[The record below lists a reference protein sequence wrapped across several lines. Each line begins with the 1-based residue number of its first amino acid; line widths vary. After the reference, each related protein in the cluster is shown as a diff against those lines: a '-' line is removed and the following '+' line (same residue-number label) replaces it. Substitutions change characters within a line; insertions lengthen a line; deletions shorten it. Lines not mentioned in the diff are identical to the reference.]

1 MRQRT
6 GAGRRHRPGTALVAL
21 LAGGLLLAG
30 CTSSSDSAT
39 SDEGGA
45 GQADMRV
52 DEERSEAGGADE
64 AAPEDGDNGE
74 AGERGSLEDIGTVSE
89 VPDPS
94 QLIQSAS
101 ISVVVE
107 TLADGHAEAVRLTQR
122 AGGYVSDESTSGGEG
137 GIQYSMLTLR
147 VPADEYAPLLTELSD
162 LGDLTHRELTTE
174 DVGDEIVDVESR
186 LETQRESIERVRALM
201 DEAESLE
208 DIVRLESELSRRQAE
223 LESLE
228 ARIASLRGDTALATI
243 SLELMVE
250 DEVETESEKDDDR
263 PSVVDALGGGLEFV
277 WLLLVWLAIAVGASL
292 PVIALLALLW
302 LLWRLLGH
310 RLPLDRLTRGRH
322 PRHIQPPPPVTA
334 PPPLTSPG
342 KTPDEERGNEPEA

>member
-1 MRQRT
+1 M
-6 GAGRRHRPGTALVAL
+6 AL
-21 LAGGLLLAG
+21 LVGGLLLAG
-30 CTSSSDSAT
+30 CTSSSSDSAT
-39 SDEGGA
+39 SDEGG
-45 GQADMRV
+45 GSQADMREEAWSGADDV
-52 DEERSEAGGADE
+52 DEAVPDDAGS
-64 AAPEDGDNGE
+64 GE
-74 AGERGSLEDIGTVSE
+74 NAEPLNPEDIGTVSE

-94 QLIQSAS
+94 RLIQSAS

-107 TLADGHAEAVRLTQR
+107 KLSDGHAEAVRLTQR

-137 GIQYSMLTLR
+137 GMAYSMLTLR
-147 VPADEYAPLLTELSD
+147 VPAEGYTALLNELSE

-201 DEAESLE
+201 EDAQSLE

-250 DEVETESEKDDDR
+250 EATEAESDKDDDR
-263 PSVVDALGGGLEFV
+263 PSVVDALLGGLEFV

-292 PVIALLALLW
+292 PVIALLAVLW
-302 LLWRLLGH
+302 LLWRLLGR
-310 RLPLDRLTRGRH
+310 RLPLHRLTRTRNS
-322 PRHIQPPPPVTA
+322 PVPPPPVTA
-334 PPPLTSPG
+334 PPPLIGTRESLHAQRDEQR
-342 KTPDEERGNEPEA
+342 TADRRDDDRPDQPDA